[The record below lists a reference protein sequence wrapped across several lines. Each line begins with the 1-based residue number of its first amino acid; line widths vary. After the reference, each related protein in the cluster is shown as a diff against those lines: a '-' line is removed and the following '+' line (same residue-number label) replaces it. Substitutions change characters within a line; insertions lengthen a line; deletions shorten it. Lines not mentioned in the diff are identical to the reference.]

1 MLPREDIAATLFA
14 LTDPLGQFKTRSRR
28 IIPIAQVTAAQMPAL
43 FQMQDDENIMQ
54 DQRTLSG
61 MYASIFRF
69 YWIIYAFSPQDQKT
83 APSSIL
89 NPLVDAVLGVLPP
102 AVSVPLIVDG
112 VGCDFSWDIGKVNY
126 IEGIVVG
133 TSVAEIPIAI
143 RVPWATQ

>member
-43 FQMQDDENIMQ
+43 FQMQDDESVIK
-54 DQRTLSG
+54 DQRTLAG
-61 MYASIFRF
+61 MYASMMRF
-69 YWIIYAFSPQDQKT
+69 YWIIYASSPQDQKT

-89 NPLVDAVLGVLPP
+89 NPLVDAVLATLPP
-102 AVSVPLIVDG
+102 SNVPFVVDG
-112 VGCDFSWDIGKVNY
+112 VACPLAWDAGKVNY

-133 TSVAEIPIAI
+133 TSVAEIPVVIS
-143 RVPWATQ
+143 VPWATQ